1 MFDGNMGLGS
11 GQRTDT
17 IGQTIM
23 VRRKIHSFRDKPI
36 IKKKNKKK
44 MTLTNHVD
52 SPLYGVGVR
61 AKDRHHWADAH
72 STTENP

>member
-44 MTLTNHVD
+44 NDTYK
-52 SPLYGVGVR
+52 SC
-61 AKDRHHWADAH
+61 
-72 STTENP
+72 